1 MNNSKHLLPA
11 CAALLL
17 AVVAAPHA
25 QIAVSSNDR
34 KQALVNGIVT
44 QIPNP
49 PSDTLTIVDMG
60 VFPPR
65 VVAEIDVPGGV
76 TGPPQA
82 VALTPD
88 ESLALVASSTRVD
101 PLVPGRSVPNDVLTV
116 VDLTATPPAV
126 IATLHAGGRAG
137 GVSINRA
144 GTLALLGTRSDGDVA
159 VFSIA
164 GKTVTQLAKVHICD
178 NDCDPS
184 TPVFTPDG
192 RTALV
197 TRFND
202 HKVAVLAVDGTRVT
216 YTGQDISAN
225 LKPYPMEM
233 SPDGDI
239 AVVSNVGNGLVG
251 GADTLSVIDLKGRFP
266 RVAHSVSVP
275 PLPEGI
281 TFSPDGRYLAAASM
295 NGSNSPP
302 TSPLFN
308 DYGILT
314 VFRRQG
320 TTLTRAAT
328 ARIGHWCEGIAWNRT
343 STVLVVQCAEEELQI
358 FRFNGR
364 ALTRAGAIPV
374 KGVPSGIRT
383 AR

>member
-1 MNNSKHLLPA
+1 MRATRTLF
-11 CAALLL
+11 
-17 AVVAAPHA
+17 VAAIIAVAVGDLSA

-34 KQALVNGIVT
+34 KQALVNGIIT

-49 PSDTLTIVDMG
+49 PSDTLTIVDLG

-65 VVAEIDVPGGV
+65 VIAEIEVPGGV

-82 VALTPD
+82 VAVTPD

-101 PLVPGRSVPNDVLTV
+101 PTTPGRSLPNDVLSV
-116 VDLTATPPAV
+116 VDLRATPPVV

-144 GTLALLGTRSDGDVA
+144 GTLALLGTRSDGGVA

-164 GKTVTQLAKVHICD
+164 GKTVTPVGKVHICD
-178 NDCDPS
+178 NACDPS

-202 HKVAVLAVDGTRVT
+202 HLVSVLSITGTTVE
-216 YTGQDISAN
+216 YTKQDISAN

-251 GADTLSVIDLKGRFP
+251 GADTLSVIDMKGRFR
-266 RVAHSVSVP
+266 RVASSVSLP

-281 TFSPDGRYLAAASM
+281 AFSSDGQYLAAASM

-308 DYGILT
+308 DFGVLT
-314 VFRRQG
+314 VFRRRG
-320 TTLTRAAT
+320 TTLTPAAT
-328 ARIGHWCEGIAWNRT
+328 ARIGHWCEGIAWNRA
-343 STVLVVQCAEEELQI
+343 STVLVVQCAEQELQI
-358 FRFNGR
+358 FRFDGQR
-364 ALTRAGAIPV
+364 LTRAGAIPV

>member
-1 MNNSKHLLPA
+1 MTRVRLL
-11 CAALLL
+11 CGVLTL
-17 AVVAAPHA
+17 ASVTAVHA

-34 KQALVNGIVT
+34 KQALINGIVT
-44 QIPNP
+44 QITNP
-49 PSDTLTIVDMG
+49 PPDTLTILDLG

-65 VVAEIDVPGGV
+65 VIAEIDVPGGV

-82 VALTPD
+82 VAVTPD
-88 ESLALVASSTRVD
+88 EALALVASSTRVD
-101 PLVPGRSVPNDVLTV
+101 PASPGRSVPNDVLSV

-137 GVSINRA
+137 GVAINRA
-144 GTLALLGTRSDGDVA
+144 GTLALLGTRSDGGVA

-164 GKTVTQLAKVHICD
+164 GKTVTHIGKVHICD

-184 TPVFTPDG
+184 TPAFTPDG

-197 TRFND
+197 TRYND
-202 HKVAVLAVDGTRVT
+202 HKVAVLSIDGTRVE
-216 YTGQDISAN
+216 YTGRDISAN
-225 LKPYPMEM
+225 LKPYPMVM

-251 GADTLSVIDLKGRFP
+251 GADTLSVIDLRGRFP
-266 RVAHSVSVP
+266 RVVSSVSVP

-281 TFSPDGRYLAAASM
+281 SFSSDGRYLAAASM

-308 DYGILT
+308 DFGILT
-314 VFRRQG
+314 VFTRQG
-320 TTLTRAAT
+320 ATLTPTAT
-328 ARIGHWCEGIAWNRT
+328 ANIGHWCEGIAWNRA
-343 STVLVVQCAEEELQI
+343 STVLVVQCGEQELQV
-358 FRFNGR
+358 FRFDGR
-364 ALTRAGAIPV
+364 VLTRAGAIPV

>member
-1 MNNSKHLLPA
+1 MS
-11 CAALLL
+11 
-17 AVVAAPHA
+17 A

-34 KQALVNGIVT
+34 KQAILAGVVT

-49 PSDTLTIVDMG
+49 PSDTATILDLG
-60 VFPPR
+60 VLPPR
-65 VVAEIDVPGGV
+65 VIAEIEVPGGV

-82 VALTPD
+82 VAITPD

-101 PLVPGRSVPNDVLTV
+101 PTTAGRSLANDVLTV
-116 VDLTATPPAV
+116 IDLTARPPAV

-144 GTLALLGTRSDGDVA
+144 GTLALLGTRSDGGVA

-164 GKTVTQLAKVHICD
+164 GKTVTQVGKVHICD

-197 TRFND
+197 TRYND
-202 HKVAVLAVDGTRVT
+202 HKVSVLSVDGTRVE
-216 YTGQDISAN
+216 YTKQDISSG

-233 SPDGDI
+233 SPDGQI
-239 AVVSNVGNGLVG
+239 AVVSNVGNGLTG

-266 RVAHSVSVP
+266 RVVNSVSVP

-281 TFSPDGRYLAAASM
+281 AFSPDGRFLAAASM

-308 DYGILT
+308 PRGILT
-314 VFRRQG
+314 VFSRLG
-320 TTLTRAAT
+320 TALTPVAT
-328 ARIGHWCEGIAWNRT
+328 SDIGRWCEGVAWNRT
-343 STVLVVQCAEEELQI
+343 SSGFVVQCGEQELLV
-358 FRFNGR
+358 FRFDGR
-364 ALTRAGAIPV
+364 TLTRSGAIPV